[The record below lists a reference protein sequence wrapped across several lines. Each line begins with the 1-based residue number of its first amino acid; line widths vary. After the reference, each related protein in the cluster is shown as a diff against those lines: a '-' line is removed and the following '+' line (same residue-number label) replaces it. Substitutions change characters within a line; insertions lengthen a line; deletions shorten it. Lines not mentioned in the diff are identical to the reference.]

1 MQYRMQE
8 GCLTLD
14 GEWQDKSVNVLVPQ
28 GLPQGMNL
36 VVSRDVLPLG
46 MGLPDYLQQQK
57 KVFRDELADF
67 RFRME
72 EVAEIDGRPA
82 SLLEFEWDN
91 QGSLVH
97 QLMAVVQ
104 EKERILSLTATAP
117 GGMDDSV
124 REVML
129 TAIKSFTF
137 ARDDEAGA

>member
-1 MQYRMQE
+1 MHYRMQE

-14 GEWQDKSVNVLVPQ
+14 GEWQDKSVNVLVPR

-36 VVSRDVLPLG
+36 VVSRDMLPLG
-46 MGLPDYLQQQK
+46 MGLADYLQQQK

-72 EVAEIDGRPA
+72 EAAVIDGRPA

-117 GGMDDSV
+117 GGMDDAV

-129 TAIKSFTF
+129 AAIKSFTF
-137 ARDDEAGA
+137 ARDDGAGA

>member
-28 GLPQGMNL
+28 GLPKGMNL
-36 VVSRDVLPLG
+36 VVSRDVLPPG
-46 MGLPDYLQQQK
+46 MGLSDYLQQQK
-57 KVFRDELADF
+57 KVFQDELAAF

-72 EVAEIDGRPA
+72 EQTVIDGRPA

-97 QLMAVVQ
+97 QLMAVIQ
-104 EKERILSLTATAP
+104 EQERILSLTATAP

-129 TAIKSFTF
+129 TTMKSFTF
-137 ARDDEAGA
+137 AKDDGAAA

>member
-28 GLPQGMNL
+28 GLPKGMNL

-46 MGLPDYLQQQK
+46 MGLSDYLQQQK

-72 EVAEIDGRPA
+72 ETAEIDGLPA

-117 GGMDDSV
+117 GGMDDAV

-129 TAIKSFTF
+129 AAIKSFTF
-137 ARDDEAGA
+137 ANDDEAGA

>member
-28 GLPQGMNL
+28 GLPKGMNL

-46 MGLPDYLQQQK
+46 MGLLDYLQQQK
-57 KVFRDELADF
+57 KVFRDELSAF

-72 EVAEIDGRPA
+72 EPAEIDGRPA
-82 SLLEFEWDN
+82 TLLEFEWDN

-129 TAIKSFTF
+129 AAIKSFTF
-137 ARDDEAGA
+137 AKDDEAGA